1 LAHFYLASAL
11 DGASPGSL
19 VRLEGSE
26 ARHAATVSRLRVG
39 EPVVLGDGG
48 GTVVRGTVESAG
60 PALLEVRVGEV
71 ERVERPERE
80 LVLVQ
85 ALAKG
90 DRDEL
95 AVQAAT
101 ELGVDRIIPWQAERS
116 ISRWSGP
123 KAERGRERW
132 EVIAREA
139 VKQSIRPWLPEV
151 EPLADAG
158 RLAGLLSTHAVLV
171 LEPTGTLSFADAAAQ
186 AGDRPLAVVVG
197 PEGGISDR
205 ELAAFAAG
213 DALLTRLGPSI
224 LRTSTAGP
232 AALAALAVLTGRW
245 Q

>member
-1 LAHFYLASAL
+1 MAHFYLADRL
-11 DGASPGSL
+11 DGAAAGEL
-19 VRLEGSE
+19 VRLEGAE
-26 ARHAATVSRLRVG
+26 ARHAATVSRVRVG
-39 EPVVLGDGG
+39 ESIVLGDGAG
-48 GTVVRGTVESAG
+48 SVVRGTVESATS
-60 PALLEVRVGEV
+60 ALLEVRVGEI
-71 ERVERPERE
+71 ERLEPPARE

-132 EVIAREA
+132 QVIAREA
-139 VKQSIRPWLPEV
+139 VKQSMRPWLPEV

-158 RLAGLLSTHAVLV
+158 RLAQLALSHTVLV
-171 LEPTGTLSFADAAAQ
+171 LEPTGTVAFADAAAR
-186 AGDRPLAVVVG
+186 AADRPLAVVVG
-197 PEGGISDR
+197 PEGGIAER

-213 DALLTRLGPSI
+213 GALLTRLGPGI

-232 AALAALAVLTGRW
+232 AALSALAVLTGRW